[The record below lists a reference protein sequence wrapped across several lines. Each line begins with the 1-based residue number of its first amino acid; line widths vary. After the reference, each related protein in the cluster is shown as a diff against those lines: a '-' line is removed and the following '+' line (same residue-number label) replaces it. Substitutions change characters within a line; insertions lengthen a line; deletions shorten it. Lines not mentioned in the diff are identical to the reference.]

1 MSNQRLLSKIV
12 LDELILTL
20 LPGTECMA
28 EETYPQGKQIAKR
41 WWDFPHNDWKMKK
54 YLWRTNRLLLVLEPE
69 KYYSTMYF
77 WNDESNEFL
86 CYYINFQ
93 LPFKRNHA
101 SIDTLDLEL
110 DLIIRPDFNHEWKDL
125 DEVIRKQSNKGSSS
139 RSICTG
145 LTAKSRRF
153 STNLKNG
160 NIPMMAHGWI
170 GCPIQAGRRLN
181 YPKTGTRYN
190 NHVFVLEFPL

>member
-1 MSNQRLLSKIV
+1 MSNQRLWSKII

-20 LPGTECMA
+20 LPGTECIA

-77 WNDESNEFL
+77 WNDENNKFL

-125 DEVIRKQSNKGSSS
+125 DDYQKAVEQGIILPEYMYRIDSEKPEIFDKLEKRQYPFDGSW
-139 RSICTG
+139 
-145 LTAKSRRF
+145 LDWM
-153 STNLKNG
+153 
-160 NIPMMAHGWI
+160 PDPGWT
-170 GCPIQAGRRLN
+170 PPQL
-181 YPKTGTRYN
+181 PKDWDKI
-190 NHVFVLEFPL
+190 